1 MMDNIWLVLIWLL
14 LFVMTLVSLFPNKKL
29 SGKNTIEVL
38 QILAKIAVDAA
49 EQVGNYKN
57 LDEEEKYTW
66 AANMFEVLCE
76 KLKLYATKD
85 ETKGYIEAA
94 VYKLNSEG

>member
-1 MMDNIWLVLIWLL
+1 MDNIWLVLIWVL
-14 LFVMTLVSLFPNKKL
+14 LFTLTIVQLFPDKKL
-29 SGKNTIEVL
+29 SGKNSIEVL

-57 LDEEEKYTW
+57 LNEEEKYEW
-66 AANMFEVLCE
+66 AANMFEVFCE
-76 KLKLYATKD
+76 KLKLYTTKD